1 MQQFMYVLTQSTTNY
16 FDYSLKYHGSQ
27 RNKQNMTMAIYKE
40 ILATCIK
47 SKKAIFIYNI

>member
-1 MQQFMYVLTQSTTNY
+1 MQQFIYVLTQSTTNY

-27 RNKQNMTMAIYKE
+27 TNKQNMMMATYKE

-47 SKKAIFIYNI
+47 SKKAIFIYSI